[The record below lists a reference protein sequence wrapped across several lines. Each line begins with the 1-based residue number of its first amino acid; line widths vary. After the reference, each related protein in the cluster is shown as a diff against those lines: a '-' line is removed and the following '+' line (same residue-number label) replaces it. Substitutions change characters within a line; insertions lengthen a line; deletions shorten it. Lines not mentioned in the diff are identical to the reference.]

1 MSVKH
6 INIKDLLDYEGKEGL
21 ILQGCGG
28 DPQEWIDG
36 INELF
41 TKQELLLDGTKFN
54 ADDCAVFDNGGV
66 TCILYPFSEDVNI
79 NYGKLAMW
87 RIGTHSDFGGTWLSD
102 FVDQKFGGFQAKQ
115 QENSKPDCPLIGQ
128 DGNIFNLMGIAA
140 RTLRENGLADQA
152 KQIRLFL
159 RMSPIFSMISRKP
172 PLLSKMPIGRILKK
186 QIRDEYDRIL
196 TWEQFFEEFEK
207 RYARYRRGDREL
219 LVSHIENKGND
230 HFPIAYTKDEDGY
243 EFADAQ
249 FS

>member
-79 NYGKLAMW
+79 NYLHVQTNSRLQEG
-87 RIGTHSDFGGTWLSD
+87 RRRQPRDCSRGSSYR
-102 FVDQKFGGFQAKQ
+102 AK
-115 QENSKPDCPLIGQ
+115 DLRYVPLGQ
-128 DGNIFNLMGIAA
+128 DH
-140 RTLRENGLADQA
+140 R
-152 KQIRLFL
+152 
-159 RMSPIFSMISRKP
+159 
-172 PLLSKMPIGRILKK
+172 
-186 QIRDEYDRIL
+186 
-196 TWEQFFEEFEK
+196 
-207 RYARYRRGDREL
+207 
-219 LVSHIENKGND
+219 
-230 HFPIAYTKDEDGY
+230 
-243 EFADAQ
+243 
-249 FS
+249 